1 MTNFTFHAPT
11 RILFGKGE
19 ETNVGVE
26 TAATGSRVLVHYGS
40 DRVRK
45 SGLLK
50 RVTDSLSAANVSF
63 IELGGV
69 KPNPRLSL
77 VREGIDLCR
86 REKIEAILC
95 VGGGSVIDSA
105 KGIAAGVLYDGD
117 VWDFYTGTAEPTKAL
132 PVGVVLTIP
141 AAGSEMSPATVVTR
155 EDGKQKFYFN
165 AQCVRP
171 VFAVLNPELTFT
183 LPAYQT
189 AAGATDIMA
198 HTMERYFA
206 PERNVDFTDRLC
218 EATLRTMIGNVPKVL
233 STPDD
238 YAARAEI
245 MWAGAIAHNDL
256 LSTGRTGDW
265 SSHNIEHELSAQ
277 YDVTHGA
284 GLAVIFPAW
293 MRHVYKTDIGRFV
306 QFAVRVWDVEY
317 TAGREEEVAI
327 EGIRRL
333 TRFFRSIGMPTTIAE
348 LGVTDR
354 RYEEMADQALRNG
367 PLGSFRKLEKS
378 DVVCIYELAE
388 RALV

>member
-1 MTNFTFHAPT
+1 MTNFIFQAPT
-11 RILFGKGE
+11 KIIFGKGE
-19 ETNVGVE
+19 ETSVGVE
-26 TAATGSRVLVHYGS
+26 SAAIGSRVLVHYGS
-40 DRVRK
+40 DRVK
-45 SGLLK
+45 KNGLLK
-50 RVTDSLSAANVSF
+50 RITDSLDTAGVSYV
-63 IELGGV
+63 ELGGV

-77 VREGIDLCR
+77 VREGIELCR
-86 REKIEAILC
+86 TRKIDAILC

-105 KGIAAGVLYDGD
+105 KGIAAGVLYGGD
-117 VWDFYTGTAEPTKAL
+117 VWNFYTGKAEPTEAL
-132 PVGVVLTIP
+132 PLGVVLTIP
-141 AAGSEMSPATVVTR
+141 AAGSEMSPGSVVTR

-165 AQCVRP
+165 NDVVRP
-171 VFAVLNPELTFT
+171 RFAILNPELTFS

-206 PERNVDFTDRLC
+206 PESNVDFTDRLC
-218 EATLRTMIGNVPKVL
+218 EATLRTMIDNIPKVL
-233 STPDD
+233 ATPDD
-238 YAARAEI
+238 YATRAEI

-293 MRHVYKTDIGRFV
+293 MRRVYKTNLSRFV

-317 TAGREEEVAI
+317 TAGREEEIAL

-333 TRFFRSIGMPTTIAE
+333 TRFLSSIGMPVTLAE
-348 LGVTDR
+348 LGVSDR
-354 RYEEMADQALRNG
+354 RYEEMADQAMRFG
-367 PLGSFRKLEKS
+367 SLGSLKKLNKE

-388 RALV
+388 RAMV